1 MIKMFDRYNFDN
13 QIIIE
18 IDLDNVFGLIKFVG
32 ICLVWQCQK
41 IYVIIIKM
49 YVGLLK
55 FIFIYLLLWGFLV
68 IIDNIKQ
75 LF

>member
-49 YVGLLK
+49 YVGFCFDFYL
-55 FIFIYLLLWGFLV
+55 FIMMGFFG
-68 IIDNIKQ
+68 NYR
-75 LF
+75 

>member
-49 YVGLLK
+49 YVGLRFDFYL
-55 FIFIYLLLWGFLV
+55 FIIMGFFG
-68 IIDNIKQ
+68 NYR
-75 LF
+75 

>member
-1 MIKMFDRYNFDN
+1 MIKMFDRYSFDN

-18 IDLDNVFGLIKFVG
+18 IDLDYVFGLIKFVG

-49 YVGLLK
+49 YVGFCFDFYL
-55 FIFIYLLLWGFLV
+55 FIMMGFFG
-68 IIDNIKQ
+68 NYR
-75 LF
+75 

>member
-1 MIKMFDRYNFDN
+1 MIKMFDRYSFDN

-49 YVGLLK
+49 YVGLRFDFYL
-55 FIFIYLLLWGFLV
+55 FIIMGFFG
-68 IIDNIKQ
+68 NYR
-75 LF
+75 